1 MRKVYKVLIVDDE
14 EVIRNGINHL
24 INWESLGCKVC
35 ATAANGIEGLDII
48 RTYRPEI
55 VITDLKM
62 PGKNGME
69 LIAEAVKENP
79 RTKFIVLSGYE
90 EFDFAKEVM
99 KYGIKYYL
107 LKPCDEDEL
116 VTHLKAIVAELDES
130 EQKDEYLLSVERDL
144 KKMLPQA
151 KEQFLRECVLGNEYS
166 EEELDYYRRLFGI
179 EETTF
184 KIVVLKVEGGG
195 NLKDKFALRNIADD
209 KLGKE
214 NIYLSA
220 IIAEEIILLVR
231 PIELSEM
238 TERMQKVKK
247 SFFDFFK
254 RDICIGISNDDTFS
268 HIRQM
273 YTEVQECLKC
283 EFYLEGKI
291 ASKRDIVFNNRQ
303 TLLDRE
309 VYDSIADSVKTGN
322 VDSLKQQLDNF
333 FDIIKTER
341 YEIELV
347 RTYCIEL
354 LLNIVRMGR
363 NDETEDRFG
372 SYYKYIQS
380 IGTMDTLGQIRNLL
394 ESVALRI
401 TARNYEY
408 YTKSHNIMVG
418 KVIDC
423 INKNKDN
430 PKLSLNWVAKEV
442 LFMNENYLGKL
453 FMKETGEKFSQYV
466 VRIRMEK
473 AKELLRSGKNYKM
486 YEIARKIGF
495 EENTQYFSQVFKKY
509 SGVTPSEF
517 AEKYASGPNSAGD

>member
-1 MRKVYKVLIVDDE
+1 MYKVLIVDDE
-14 EVIRNGINHL
+14 ELIRNGINHL

-35 ATAANGIEGLDII
+35 ATAANGVEGLDMI
-48 RTYRPEI
+48 RTFRPEI

-69 LIAEAVKENP
+69 LIAEAVTDNP

-116 VTHLKAIVAELDES
+116 VAHLKSVVAELDES
-130 EQKDEYLLSVERDL
+130 ERQDEYLLNVERDL
-144 KKMLPQA
+144 EKMLPQA
-151 KEQFLRECVLGNEYS
+151 KEQFLREFVLGNDYGS
-166 EEELDYYRRLFGI
+166 EELEHYRRLFGI
-179 EETTF
+179 KETAF
-184 KIVVLKVEGGG
+184 KTIVLKIEGGG
-195 NLKDKFALRNIADD
+195 TLTDKFALRNIAADT
-209 KLGKE
+209 LGADSVC
-214 NIYLSA
+214 LST
-220 IIAEEIILLVR
+220 IIGEEIILVVKSS
-231 PIELSEM
+231 ELSGL

-247 SFFDFFK
+247 TFSDFAK
-254 RDICIGISNDDTFS
+254 LDICIGISNEDTFEN
-268 HIRQM
+268 IRKM

-283 EFYLEGKI
+283 EFYFEGEI
-291 ASKRDIVFNNRQ
+291 ATRRDIVFSSRQ
-303 TLLDRE
+303 NLLDPE
-309 VYDSIADSVKTGN
+309 IYTAIADSVKTGN
-322 VDSLKQQLDNF
+322 IDGLKRQLDSF
-333 FDIIKTER
+333 FEIIKTEK

-354 LLNIVRMGR
+354 LLHIVRMGR
-363 NDETEDRFG
+363 RDETEERFG
-372 SYYKYIQS
+372 SYYQYIQS
-380 IGTMDTLGQIRNLL
+380 IGTMDTLGQISNLL
-394 ESVALRI
+394 ESVAVRI
-401 TARNYEY
+401 AGSNYEY

-423 INKNKDN
+423 INQNKDN

-466 VRIRMEK
+466 VRVRMEK
-473 AKELLRSGKNYKM
+473 AKELLRSGRSYKM
-486 YEIARKIGF
+486 YEIARKVGF

-509 SGVTPSEF
+509 AGVTPAEF
-517 AEKYASGPNSAGD
+517 AEKYTS